1 MIIVTATTSITSAT
15 VTPTNQG
22 WDRRMIKPVSAAI
35 TNAAAIN
42 SAIRPNPC
50 DVIIALTAQSNGVT
64 PVGKRKAVRQDEA
77 ACTSIIVC
85 V

>member
-35 TNAAAIN
+35 NNAAAIN
-42 SAIRPNPC
+42 SAISPNPC
-50 DVIIALTAQSNGVT
+50 DVI
-64 PVGKRKAVRQDEA
+64 
-77 ACTSIIVC
+77 
-85 V
+85 